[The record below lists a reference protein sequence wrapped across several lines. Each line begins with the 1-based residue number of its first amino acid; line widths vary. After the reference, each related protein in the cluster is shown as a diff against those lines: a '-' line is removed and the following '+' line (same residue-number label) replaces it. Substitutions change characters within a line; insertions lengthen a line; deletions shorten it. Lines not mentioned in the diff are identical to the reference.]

1 MYLSYRLI
9 RWIHRGKVAYEP
21 KLFTNLK
28 MIDCVN
34 IHPTQFDES
43 DEIEEHKK
51 IEEKQSKQ
59 TNK

>member
-1 MYLSYRLI
+1 MCLSFRII

-28 MIDCVN
+28 LIDCVKF
-34 IHPTQFDES
+34 HPTQYDES

-51 IEEKQSKQ
+51 RECKQ
-59 TNK
+59 TSKFK